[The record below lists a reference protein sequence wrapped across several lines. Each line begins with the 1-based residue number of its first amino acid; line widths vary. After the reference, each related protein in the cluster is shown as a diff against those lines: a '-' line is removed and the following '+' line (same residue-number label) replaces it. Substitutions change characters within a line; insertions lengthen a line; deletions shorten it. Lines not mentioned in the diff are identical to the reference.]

1 MILVY
6 INKIKIMSKMH
17 QSGYLPWDRNG
28 NRVLLQSEL
37 GKSKPS
43 TYNLPD
49 EEFMY
54 GKITP

>member
-1 MILVY
+1 
-6 INKIKIMSKMH
+6 MSKMH